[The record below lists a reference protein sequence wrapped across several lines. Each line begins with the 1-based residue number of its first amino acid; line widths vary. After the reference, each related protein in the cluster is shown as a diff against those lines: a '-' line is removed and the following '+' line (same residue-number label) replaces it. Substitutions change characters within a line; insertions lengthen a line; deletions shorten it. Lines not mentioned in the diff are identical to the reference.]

1 MQCLDDDIE
10 IDVDIDSDTK
20 DSKKYIHVKFL
31 NNLISKGNH
40 NYYKNENINN
50 RMLKRV
56 KSERVNLVSLKKITR
71 TVKQYERVY
80 NNKKVRR
87 NTGLD
92 KPKGGVKL
100 KNAIKDRTSAV
111 KSKRVYV
118 KKTDSEGNVV
128 AKGVK
133 RKRRPKK
140 EKKQKGIFF
149 SNSFTFHTL
158 LVCVR
163 FLIYLLVGSLFL
175 VLLICGSYSIHKI
188 FFFF

>member
-10 IDVDIDSDTK
+10 IDVDIDNDTK

-40 NYYKNENINN
+40 NYYKNENINT
-50 RMLKRV
+50 RILKRV
-56 KSERVNLVSLKKITR
+56 KSERVNLVSLKKTTR

-87 NTGLD
+87 NTGFD
-92 KPKGGVKL
+92 KTKGGVKL

-140 EKKQKGIFF
+140 EKKQKGI
-149 SNSFTFHTL
+149 
-158 LVCVR
+158 
-163 FLIYLLVGSLFL
+163 
-175 VLLICGSYSIHKI
+175 I
-188 FFFF
+188 FFFQINLHSTHSWSVSDF